1 MHSNQTLE
9 IFLAKNNVLKLRKE
23 ANLLSVAYC
32 WLYSSFCA
40 DEIVVLVLQL
50 QLWLENPMCQLTF
63 KNALPKIEAPYNS
76 E

>member
-1 MHSNQTLE
+1 MYGS
-9 IFLAKNNVLKLRKE
+9 FY
-23 ANLLSVAYC
+23 ANDVMLL
-32 WLYSSFCA
+32 
-40 DEIVVLVLQL
+40 LQL

>member
-1 MHSNQTLE
+1 
-9 IFLAKNNVLKLRKE
+9 
-23 ANLLSVAYC
+23 
-32 WLYSSFCA
+32 LYNSFCA
-40 DEIVVLVLQL
+40 DEIVVLLLQL